1 MYFIT
6 VSIFLSFSTFVY
18 AAALTF
24 KPAED
29 VFYYGDV
36 YINQMVNIPVFT
48 ISATGGDC
56 SGTIRPDFEQPAL
69 GGKQTIAPCEFDL
82 ASGDESGDIWIGIQS
97 DVPGDHCFYIKIES
111 NCGTYYKTISFHC
124 IGYGYIN
131 GTVTDLLSGD
141 PILMATVAPGN
152 PYNMQIT
159 MAGDGNYSARGY
171 PGYHWLFATAENYTE
186 QSVNIQL
193 QEGDEI
199 TNDFRLK
206 PIIPLSDVILALQL
220 TAGMELS
227 EPPTLSSRYQ

>member
-1 MYFIT
+1 MDGQRPEGT
-6 VSIFLSFSTFVY
+6 TNPVKRTSEIFPTMAGDQDQFG
-18 AAALTF
+18 
-24 KPAED
+24 KPIDD
-29 VFYYGDV
+29 VLIFG
-36 YINQMVNIPVFT
+36 
-48 ISATGGDC
+48 
-56 SGTIRPDFEQPAL
+56 R
-69 GGKQTIAPCEFDL
+69 K
-82 ASGDESGDIWIGIQS
+82 
-97 DVPGDHCFYIKIES
+97 
-111 NCGTYYKTISFHC
+111 
-124 IGYGYIN
+124 YGYIK

-186 QSVNIQL
+186 QAVNIQL

-206 PIIPLSDVILALQL
+206 PIIPLSDIILVLQL

-227 EPPTLSSRYQ
+227 ESPTYQVDINKDGKIGMAEIIAYLRAISE